1 MAEASRFRGHTHQNN
16 VRCAKRPRR
25 YYRVAWNHG
34 VLEHTSRKQGAHC
47 HLDIAPEGFQSLGG
61 GICFQGESKR
71 VERKKKSRAHEPFD
85 SCALF
90 QLSRK
95 VFMLPGSIC
104 RENIPAPFSWQE
116 VSPSFS
122 VETCV
127 GLCKSRYAEAFHR
140 LPALRW
146 RGLFFRSDKKIEG
159 A

>member
-1 MAEASRFRGHTHQNN
+1 MDEGPRPKVAALFFVFEIVSQRVGRPAPVRGSRNQRNKGGREEVLRRACRGLPAIGSAGSAQT
-16 VRCAKRPRR
+16 REPGEGWREYPR
-25 YYRVAWNHG
+25 A
-34 VLEHTSRKQGAHC
+34 
-47 HLDIAPEGFQSLGG
+47 
-61 GICFQGESKR
+61 
-71 VERKKKSRAHEPFD
+71 KKSRAHESFD

-146 RGLFFRSDKKIEG
+146 RGLFFRS
-159 A
+159 